1 MNVSPDLPGQRQ
13 EPCLN
18 VKPIPVE
25 RIRMPTA
32 KRRPVGHPFVTLLK
46 RSFDRHGLLQPI
58 GIREIGEREYEL
70 VFGVWRFTAWRELYR
85 EAWGGFHRAG
95 RPTMIPGDS
104 VGYPKELL
112 EFRRWEKIP
121 AVVYGDGMTDEEAEE
136 IALAE
141 NQHRVD
147 LTADERAKLE
157 AEYEALIK
165 PKPVR
170 TKPRA
175 EAGR

>member
-1 MNVSPDLPGQRQ
+1 
-13 EPCLN
+13 
-18 VKPIPVE
+18 
-25 RIRMPTA
+25 
-32 KRRPVGHPFVTLLK
+32 
-46 RSFDRHGLLQPI
+46 
-58 GIREIGEREYEL
+58 
-70 VFGVWRFTAWRELYR
+70 
-85 EAWGGFHRAG
+85 
-95 RPTMIPGDS
+95 MIPGDS